1 MHQFYDNFAFTCRY
15 SFTEQRAGETRAV
28 KPKS

>member
-1 MHQFYDNFAFTCRY
+1 MHLSYSKFAFTYRY

-28 KPKS
+28 KLKS

>member
-1 MHQFYDNFAFTCRY
+1 MHQFYYNFAFTFRY